1 MMSLSRSEKM
11 LLAGLI
17 VYSFIPAFV
26 GLFRILELAGG
37 PAVGLPEN
45 PRALTAPVTISL
57 HILSSAVFCVAGALQ
72 FLPSLRRTGAHRII
86 GIAVAASGCLSAA
99 TGLWMTHY
107 FSFPAE
113 LQGTVLYGVRMILS
127 LSMIGLIALAV
138 IAIVNHNLYLHGAS
152 MLRAYAIGLGAS
164 TQAFVG
170 IGWMIITGHEPEGLL
185 RDGLMVFSWVINLLV
200 AEWMIRKFLH
210 QRGRRTPSHLVSI
223 IATKSRA
230 QR

>member
-1 MMSLSRSEKM
+1 MPFSRSEKL

-17 VYSFIPAFV
+17 VYSFIPAFG

-45 PRALTAPVTISL
+45 PRATTAPVTIGV
-57 HILSSAVFCVAGALQ
+57 HILSSAVYCVAGALQ
-72 FLPSLRRTGAHRII
+72 FLPSLRRTGAHRVI
-86 GIAVAASGCLSAA
+86 GPTVAGTGCLSAA

-107 FSFPAE
+107 FSFPTE
-113 LQGTVLYGVRMILS
+113 LQGTLLYSVRMILS
-127 LSMIGLIALAV
+127 LSMIGLIAFGV
-138 IAIVNHNLYLHGAS
+138 IAIRNRNLYRHSAS

-170 IGWMIITGHEPEGLL
+170 IGWMIITGNEPEGLP

-200 AEWMIRKFLH
+200 AQWMIRRFLH
-210 QRGRRTPSHLVSI
+210 PLRRTI
-223 IATKSRA
+223 YD
-230 QR
+230 